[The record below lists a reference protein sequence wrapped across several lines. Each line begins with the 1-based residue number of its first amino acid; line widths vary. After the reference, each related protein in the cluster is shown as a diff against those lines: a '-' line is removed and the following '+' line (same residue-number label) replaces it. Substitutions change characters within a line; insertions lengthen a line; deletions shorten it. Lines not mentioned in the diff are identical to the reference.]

1 MFNFQFADIGEGI
14 HEGEIVA
21 WHVSVGDT
29 VKKDQ
34 LIVEVMTEKVT
45 VEITSPVAGV
55 IKELKFEE
63 GDIVE
68 VGQTMF
74 VVDESGAATA
84 PETAPPA
91 EAAAAPKPIVET
103 KEKDDSLFVAS
114 ERRARK
120 RKEDVSQPPQAPTP
134 SASTTAISTAP
145 SEIINERP
153 LASPAIRRTAREK
166 DIDLRYVRGTGPGG
180 RITRQDFMDHLAAA
194 SRPSVKPSIVGT
206 TVQVPT
212 GTEKRIPIRGIRR
225 AISEKMSKSRKTAA
239 HFSYFDEFDMTALD
253 DLRKAAKKIA
263 ENRGVRITYLPFII
277 KAVIASLKEFPQ
289 LNASLDDENGEIVLK
304 GYYNIGIA
312 VDTPK
317 GLMVPVIKNA
327 DQKTIWQ
334 LSAEISDLAERART
348 GKLTLNEITGGT
360 FTITSVGSIGGL
372 MSTPIINWPEVGI
385 LGVHRGKLRPVVIE
399 QTGKPEIAI
408 RRMMYLSISVDHRVT
423 DGADAARFMN
433 QVIEYLENPSLM
445 FLEE

>member
-1 MFNFQFADIGEGI
+1 MYYHKFSDIGEGI

-21 WHVSVGDT
+21 WHVSVGDI

-34 LIVEVMTEKVT
+34 LVVEVMTEKVT

-55 IKELKFEE
+55 IKELKFKE

-74 VVDESGAATA
+74 TVDESGAATA
-84 PETAPPA
+84 PETAPPV
-91 EAAAAPKPIVET
+91 EAAVAPKPIVET

-114 ERRARK
+114 ERQTRK
-120 RKEDVSQPPQAPTP
+120 RKADISQLPRAPTP
-134 SASTTAISTAP
+134 STTTTYTAP
-145 SEIINERP
+145 SAIINKRP
-153 LASPAIRRTAREK
+153 LASPAIRRAAREK

-180 RITRQDFMDHLAAA
+180 RISRQDFMDHLAAA

-206 TVQVPT
+206 TVQIPT
-212 GTEKRIPIRGIRR
+212 GTEKRIPVRGIRR

-263 ENRGVRITYLPFII
+263 ETRGVRITYLPFII

-348 GKLTLNEITGGT
+348 GKLVLDEITGGT

-385 LGVHRGKLRPVVIE
+385 LGVHRGKLRPVVID

-408 RRMMYLSISVDHRVT
+408 RRMMYLSISVDHRAT

-433 QVIEYLENPSLM
+433 RVIEYLENPSLM
-445 FLEE
+445 FLED